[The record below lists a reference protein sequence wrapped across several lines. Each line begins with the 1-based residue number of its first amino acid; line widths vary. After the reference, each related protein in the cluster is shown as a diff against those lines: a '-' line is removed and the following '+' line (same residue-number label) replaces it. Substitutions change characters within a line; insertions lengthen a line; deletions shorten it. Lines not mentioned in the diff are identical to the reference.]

1 MSKLNAS
8 KIRERLRQVP
18 TLKII
23 FLKELKSLLKTDRFF
38 VMILSF
44 SFSFT
49 YIEDCTIY
57 KGGIYEINLQ
67 FIFMDK
73 TSPPG
78 SYLRVPPKGPGSQV
92 PP

>member
-49 YIEDCTIY
+49 YIEACTIY
-57 KGGIYEINLQ
+57 KDGIYEINLQ
-67 FIFMDK
+67 FIFMNK

-78 SYLRVPPKGPGSQV
+78 SCLRVPP
-92 PP
+92 